1 MVSVD
6 VKTIL
11 GGWVGGGGGIRGV
24 CVCVC
29 GAKHQHYKQQ
39 KATLVHADAVPRT
52 IEDRKL
58 FKKNV
63 DSHLKTHRN
72 QHRRRR

>member
-11 GGWVGGGGGIRGV
+11 GKKNKGVCVLGGGGGGQNTSTTTT
-24 CVCVC
+24 
-29 GAKHQHYKQQ
+29 KKE
-39 KATLVHADAVPRT
+39 ATLVHADAVPRT